1 MDKQIAVELP
11 ELSFDKSKLSG
22 LMNVLIDL
30 ERNTSVFVLDTTQQ
44 VLLSNNYTTLSGVS
58 RLTWLALRQFCNA
71 LSSGFYKVVSDLCGR
86 SFSKQA
92 DRLVYSNID
101 AVSVY
106 NMVVNRRFGQGL
118 ERKQVVKNIKT
129 NVIETLLS
137 QQHTRIPLCDAY
149 SLLDKMLKEN
159 KRCDTLLEASQAKL
173 SGRKLFVQ
181 VVPTNPNKFYSL
193 DRLGFK
199 TGFVFTHSE
208 YAAKHIS
215 FQVCISFDSLGS
227 ALGPPI
233 RFEKGTDDFGL
244 RMNAMFTACCNSM
257 KQFEG
262 YRVVTLLENMQALR
276 LGFVGE
282 FKKDKLTKSKLVK
295 KLCRAKLKPKVADK
309 VITSLLMS
317 GSSKHSISSL
327 ASSSYES
334 WPKKN
339 HLDLFVA
346 LLAESANPI
355 YDRPAQDNIE
365 QVAFKLLSG
374 KLKLHHE

>member
-11 ELSFDKSKLSG
+11 EHIFDKPKLNG
-22 LMNVLIDL
+22 LMDVLVDL
-30 ERNTSVFVLDTTQQ
+30 EKNTSVFVLDTTQQ
-44 VLLSNNYTTLSGVS
+44 VLLSNNYTTISGVS
-58 RLTWLALRQFCNA
+58 KLTWLALRQFCNA
-71 LSSGFYKVVSDLCGR
+71 LSSGFYKVVADLCGR
-86 SFSKQA
+86 SFSKQS

-118 ERKQVVKNIKT
+118 ERKQVIKNIKT

-137 QQHTRIPLCDAY
+137 QQHSRIPLCDAY
-149 SLLDKMLKEN
+149 ASLTKILGEN
-159 KRCDTLLEASQAKL
+159 RRPDTDFEVVKAKL
-173 SGRKLFVQ
+173 LGRKLFVQ
-181 VVPTNPNKFYSL
+181 VMPTNSNKFYSFN
-193 DRLGFK
+193 RLGFK
-199 TGFVFTHSE
+199 TGFLFTHSE
-208 YAAKHIS
+208 YANKHIS
-215 FQVCISFDSLGS
+215 FQICISFDSFGL
-227 ALGPPI
+227 AVGPPI
-233 RFEKGTDDFGL
+233 RFEKGVDDFNF
-244 RMNAMFTACCNSM
+244 RMSSMFTACCNSI

-262 YRVVTLLENMQALR
+262 YRVVTLLENMDNLR
-276 LGFVGE
+276 LGFVGD

-295 KLCRAKLKPKVADK
+295 KLCRAKLKPRVAEK

-317 GSSKHSISSL
+317 GTANHSISSL

-339 HLDLFVA
+339 HLDLFVS
-346 LLAESANPI
+346 LLAESTNPI

-374 KLKLHHE
+374 KLKLNHE